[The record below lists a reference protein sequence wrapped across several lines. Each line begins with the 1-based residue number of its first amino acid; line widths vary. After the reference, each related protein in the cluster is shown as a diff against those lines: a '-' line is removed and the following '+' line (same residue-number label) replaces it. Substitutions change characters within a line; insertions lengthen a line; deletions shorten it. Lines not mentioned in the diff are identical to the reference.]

1 MYSLIYVLSMGS
13 WPASAMIG
21 QFFRIILATVIVAAM
36 AYFAT
41 KLLAISK
48 GRARSTS
55 KGNLSVV
62 ESIAVSS
69 TSMVQL
75 VKAGDKYLIIGVT
88 KEKITLLTE
97 LNSNEVVEPEIQDL
111 SAVTEPFN
119 KVLSKFLPKARDGQ
133 GNEDSN
139 E

>member
-1 MYSLIYVLSMGS
+1 MGS